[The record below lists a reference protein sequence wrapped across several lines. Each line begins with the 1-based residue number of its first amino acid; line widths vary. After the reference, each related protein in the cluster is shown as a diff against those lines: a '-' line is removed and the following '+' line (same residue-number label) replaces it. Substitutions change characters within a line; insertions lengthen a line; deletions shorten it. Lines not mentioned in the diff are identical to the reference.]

1 MRPPNACANQPEV
14 FLSEICAQVFLSTP
28 TPTGTLHRIA
38 ERNGVSH
45 DGRTGRSYNRYAHY
59 YVGPIDVAEAFVR
72 EAKRSGFDAWLLTG

>member
-1 MRPPNACANQPEV
+1 M
-14 FLSEICAQVFLSTP
+14 
-28 TPTGTLHRIA
+28 HRIA

>member
-1 MRPPNACANQPEV
+1 M
-14 FLSEICAQVFLSTP
+14 SEICAQVFLP
-28 TPTGTLHRIA
+28 TPTETLRRIA

-45 DGRTGRSYNRYAHY
+45 DGRTNKSYDRYAHY